1 VAVDDTG
8 RPTAPETAAWRTIL
22 FREIQPDGV
31 LSSDS
36 RKRFILLVTGL
47 LIVLGPVLIL
57 VFTLGTLTLFGDL
70 IVGQLTFIELLE
82 LYLIELVAFL
92 GLAYG
97 IYRLTLWAVQEP
109 LPTALDA
116 LDEESAEG
124 ESDGDER
131 R

>member
-1 VAVDDTG
+1 MAVDDTG